1 MNGQGDSSK
10 MLASALS
17 KVNHG
22 DNAYQRSGG
31 KEVDIVWWSDW
42 HRTKKKKKE
51 QKRQREQ
58 KGKKEVGNPPL
69 PPNPAG
75 ASTHTHTE
83 YTALIRETSAH

>member
-42 HRTKKKKKE
+42 HRTKTKKKNKNDRE
-51 QKRQREQ
+51 NRRGKR
-58 KGKKEVGNPPL
+58 KSAIPPYL
-69 PPNPAG
+69 QTLRAQ
-75 ASTHTHTE
+75 AHTHTQN
-83 YTALIRETSAH
+83 TQH